1 MPLLECQNIVRA
13 FDTGAGKLAV
23 LKGVSL
29 SLEQG
34 EAATILG
41 SSGAGKSTLLHVLGI
56 IDPPDEGKVLLEG
69 RDVYALSDREQAA
82 LRNHKLGFVFQFYH
96 LMGELTALEN
106 VLLPAKIAH
115 RSNSQA
121 IARAKELLA
130 AVGLGDRFS
139 HFPAQLSGGEQQ
151 RAAIA
156 RALVNDPILLLADEP
171 TGNLDRANSEMVA
184 ALLYQLQKELGFAML
199 FVTHNRE
206 IAGTG
211 RTLLLRD
218 GLLTASNGTILKEKA

>member
-218 GLLTASNGTILKEKA
+218 GLLTASDGTILKEKA

>member
-115 RSNSQA
+115 RNNSQA
-121 IARAKELLA
+121 TARAKELLA

-218 GLLTASNGTILKEKA
+218 GLLTASDGTILKEKA